1 VSRDRSRTAALPLA
15 LRGAAWARGSCLL
28 ALALASGCKGI
39 GKDVDHPVVGAPP
52 PRLSDQILGELG
64 QKSDDPEIVQTALAV
79 VESIRDGDV
88 AARVNGRPIFVSE
101 VLEPHRPK
109 LMAAEQ
115 KLSDEQINK
124 LKREIIKQEL
134 SGHIEQALALDAVR
148 KELDQEQWDRVQA
161 KLDEFFYQQEI
172 PQLMKK
178 LNVKTPREV
187 EEIMQQ
193 SGTSMTSYRR
203 VWADRQL
210 AAQWV
215 GDKLPEVKVSP
226 TELREEYRSRVQEF
240 TQPEQIKWQ
249 ECWIPKSQL
258 MSGDEAAQKLQ
269 AAVGDLRGGAKF
281 DDIVQKYSSGPK
293 AAALGHWDWMQ
304 PGSLSDEKLRTTL
317 LDLKV
322 DEVGPLLED
331 DRGYRLVKLTGR
343 RPSRT
348 TPFEEVQDE
357 LREAVVQRKRAA
369 AAQKLIDELKSKA
382 QIETLF
388 DAAEDAL

>member
-1 VSRDRSRTAALPLA
+1 MQACCLA
-15 LRGAAWARGSCLL
+15 GL
-28 ALALASGCKGI
+28 ALACGCKGL
-39 GKDVDHPVVGAPP
+39 GKDVDHPVVGPRP
-52 PRLSDQILGELG
+52 PRLSEQILSDLG
-64 QKSDDPEIVQTALAV
+64 RKSADAEPEIVQTSLAV
-79 VESIRDGDV
+79 VDAIRDGDV

-101 VLEPHRPK
+101 VLEPHHPK
-109 LMAAEQ
+109 LIPAEQ
-115 KLSDEQINK
+115 QLSAGQLNK
-124 LKREIIKQEL
+124 LKRELIRKDL

-148 KELDQEQWDRVQA
+148 KELDQEQWDKVQA

-187 EEIMQQ
+187 EELMQQ
-193 SGTSMTSYRR
+193 HGTSMTSYRR

-226 TELREEYRSRVQEF
+226 TELREEYRQRLQEF

-258 MSGDEAAQKLQ
+258 MSNDEAAQKLQ
-269 AAVGDLRGGAKF
+269 AAVGELRGGAKF
-281 DDIVQKYSSGPK
+281 DDIVQKHSSGPK

-304 PGSLSDEKLRTTL
+304 PDSLSDEKLKTTL
-317 LDLKV
+317 IGLNV
-322 DEVGPLLED
+322 DEVGPVLED

-369 AAQKLIDELKSKA
+369 AAQTLIDELKSKA
-382 QIETLF
+382 HIETMF
-388 DAAEDAL
+388 DAAEAPL